1 MEVKKKM
8 NKLII
13 KGKAKSK
20 DTITR
25 TIRFSGSDYDKICE
39 IAEKYN
45 ISFNNVVNQLIS
57 FAIKNLD

>member
-1 MEVKKKM
+1 M

-13 KGKAKSK
+13 KGKAKGK